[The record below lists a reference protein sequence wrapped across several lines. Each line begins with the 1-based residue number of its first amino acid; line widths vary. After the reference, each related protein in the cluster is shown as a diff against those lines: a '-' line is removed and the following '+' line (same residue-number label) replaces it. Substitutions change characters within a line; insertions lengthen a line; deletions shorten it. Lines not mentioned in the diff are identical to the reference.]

1 MKRLQMKRL
10 QMKRLLPIVGLLI
23 ALIGIVVPI
32 FWGQYTGRKSL
43 EIRIMSIMS
52 LLGKD
57 PILDKLTI
65 SYKDKAITNLTKAQ
79 FVVLNTGRT
88 PITEE
93 DVKVFPTIDFGPK
106 AELLLTKILRKDP
119 LNINCSITRDQSPS
133 KVTLKFSL
141 LNPTDFVEFSVYIT
155 GLIEESFIVNSRIK
169 GIKQVNVVDKTAGQT
184 KHSRRVGW
192 TIYVIG
198 IFTLLLAVS
207 FFPAVQERRI
217 YLRTRKLLA
226 DNPHLLEKMTE
237 KSEFERFIG
246 DNIAFVT
253 SGEMKKLRSIL
264 YNDTREFLDQKANLI
279 SLITQ
284 YIKEPSGAEIF
295 YYTIIILVPVGILYV
310 LWQLFQ

>member
-1 MKRLQMKRL
+1 MKRL

-23 ALIGIVVPI
+23 ALIGIVITI

-52 LLGKD
+52 LLEKD
-57 PILDKLTI
+57 PVLDELTI
-65 SYKDKAITNLTKAQ
+65 SYKDKVITNLTKVQ

-106 AELLLTKILRKDP
+106 AELLLTKILRMDP
-119 LNINCSITRDQSPS
+119 PNINCSITRDQDPS

-169 GIKQVNVVDKTAGQT
+169 GIKQVNVVDKTAGQI
-184 KHSRRVGW
+184 KPSRRVGW
-192 TIYVIG
+192 TIYMVG

-207 FFPAVQERRI
+207 FFPSVQERRI
-217 YLRTRKLLA
+217 HLRTRKLLA

-246 DNIAFVT
+246 DNISFVT
-253 SGEMKKLRSIL
+253 NGEMKKLRSIL
-264 YNDTREFLDQKANLI
+264 YNDTREFLDQKANLV

-284 YIKEPSGAEIF
+284 YIKAPSGVEIV
-295 YYTIIILVPVGILYV
+295 YYAVILLVPVGILYV